1 MFSTNRLS
9 RSLLPAAILFG
20 LVIIAGC
27 KSQPVCPPGTTQM
40 GEGPPDGSE
49 LWCQKMVE
57 GKVVKEGPFT
67 LFFPSGSTMLEGMYK
82 DGKQDGDWTTWY
94 DNGQRSAVDH
104 YEDGVQQGKHL
115 GWYPSGTKS
124 AEGQYL
130 HGLKSGKWKRWDE
143 SGLRNWEEI
152 YKDGKK
158 LSS

>member
-1 MFSTNRLS
+1 MASPNRLRWS
-9 RSLLPAAILFG
+9 HLSGAILFA
-20 LVIIAGC
+20 LVITAGC
-27 KSQPVCPPGTTQM
+27 KSQPACPPGTTQM

-49 LWCQKMVE
+49 LWCQKMLD
-57 GKVVKEGPFT
+57 GKAVKEGPFT
-67 LFFPSGSTMLEGMYK
+67 LFFPNGGKMLEGTYR

-104 YEDGVQQGKHL
+104 YEDGVQQGKHI
-115 GWYPSGTKS
+115 GWYATGTKS